1 MKKGRPGKWPP
12 LSRIGHSPNAIDLGC
27 HHAQSDCRKGLAM
40 SNAEQIEYWNG
51 KVGDIWVQ
59 MQERMDQAL
68 TPVTAALLAAA
79 NPQAGEMVLDIGCG
93 AGETTLA
100 VDAVV
105 GEGGHAIGLDIS
117 EPLLAHARHRA
128 EALLSEVEFIAADA
142 SVWAE
147 EAGFDLILSRFGV
160 MFFADPQTAFAHL
173 HGLAAPG
180 GRLVF
185 ACWQPAARNLWATLP
200 LSALAKLLPPQPPAD
215 PHAPGPFAF
224 ADAARVATM
233 LEAAGWQDLA
243 FHSLPFTMLVGS
255 GDDPVADAVSFN
267 LKIGPAARVV
277 REAGIGDAA
286 RPMLAAALQPY
297 LADGRVELPGAVWLV
312 TARA

>member
-1 MKKGRPGKWPP
+1 
-12 LSRIGHSPNAIDLGC
+12 
-27 HHAQSDCRKGLAM
+27 M
-40 SNAEQIEYWNG
+40 SNADQIDYWNG
-51 KVGDIWVQ
+51 KVGETWVM
-59 MQERMDQAL
+59 MQERMDLAL

-79 NPQAGEMVLDIGCG
+79 APQAGELVLDIGCG

-100 VDAVV
+100 MDAVV

-117 EPLLAHARHRA
+117 EPLLARARTRG
-128 EALLSEVEFIAADA
+128 EALLSEAEFIAADA

-147 EAGFDLILSRFGV
+147 ETGFDLILSRFGV
-160 MFFADPQTAFAHL
+160 MFFADPGAAFAHL
-173 HGLAAPG
+173 HGLSAPG

-200 LSALAKLLPPQPPAD
+200 ITALADLLPAQPPSD

-224 ADAARVATM
+224 SDAARVATL
-233 LEAAGWQDLA
+233 LEAAGWHDLA
-243 FHSLPFTMLVGS
+243 FHSLPFEMMIGD
-255 GDDPVADAVSFN
+255 GDDPAAAAVSFN
-267 LKIGPAARVV
+267 LRIGPAAKAV

-286 RPMLAAALQPY
+286 KPILAAAVQPFVR
-297 LADGRVELPGAVWLV
+297 DGQVRLPGAVWLV

>member
-1 MKKGRPGKWPP
+1 MSQTPTAMAPALPALPASMRFIERDW
-12 LSRIGHSPNAIDLGC
+12 LSA
-27 HHAQSDCRKGLAM
+27 
-40 SNAEQIEYWNG
+40 NG
-51 KVGDIWVQ
+51 
-59 MQERMDQAL
+59 
-68 TPVTAALLAAA
+68 
-79 NPQAGEMVLDIGCG
+79 VLFDDGTHTVLVDTGYITHR
-93 AGETTLA
+93 ETTLA

-117 EPLLAHARHRA
+117 EPLLARARTRA
-128 EALLSEVEFIAADA
+128 EALLSEAEFIAADA
-142 SVWAE
+142 SVWADE
-147 EAGFDLILSRFGV
+147 SGFDLILSRFGV
-160 MFFADPQTAFAHL
+160 MFFADPQAAFTHL
-173 HGLAAPG
+173 HSLAAPG

-200 LSALAKLLPPQPPAD
+200 MTALADLLPAQPPAD

-243 FHSLPFTMLVGS
+243 FHSLPFAMLVGGG
-255 GDDPVADAVSFN
+255 GDPIGDAVSFN

-277 REAGIGDAA
+277 RDAGIGDAA
-286 RPMLAAALQPY
+286 KPRLAAALQPF
-297 LADGRVELPGAVWLV
+297 LANGRVELPGAVWVV

>member
-1 MKKGRPGKWPP
+1 M
-12 LSRIGHSPNAIDLGC
+12 SQAS
-27 HHAQSDCRKGLAM
+27 
-40 SNAEQIEYWNG
+40 SNADQIEYWNG

-59 MQERMDQAL
+59 MQERMDTAL

-79 NPQAGEMVLDIGCG
+79 APQPGETVLDIGCG

-117 EPLLAHARHRA
+117 EPLLARARDRA
-128 EALLSEVEFIAADA
+128 EALQSEAEFIAADA
-142 SVWAE
+142 SRWAE
-147 EAGFDLILSRFGV
+147 ETGFDLILSRFGV
-160 MFFADPQTAFAHL
+160 MFFADPMAAFVHI

-185 ACWQPAARNLWATLP
+185 ACWQPPARNLWATLP
-200 LSALAKLLPPQPPAD
+200 LTALAHLLPEQPPAD
-215 PHAPGPFAF
+215 PLAPGPFAF
-224 ADAARVATM
+224 ADAARLVTI
-233 LEAAGWQDLA
+233 LEGAGWQDVA
-243 FHSLPFTMLVGS
+243 CHSLPFAMQVGS
-255 GDDPVADAVSFN
+255 GDDPIADAVRFN
-267 LKIGPAARVV
+267 LKIGPAARIV

-286 RPMLAAALQPY
+286 RPVLAAALQPY
-297 LADGRVELPGAVWLV
+297 VREGRVALPGAAWLV

>member
-1 MKKGRPGKWPP
+1 
-12 LSRIGHSPNAIDLGC
+12 
-27 HHAQSDCRKGLAM
+27 M

-51 KVGDIWVQ
+51 KVGETWVQ
-59 MQERMDQAL
+59 MQERMDLAL

-79 NPQAGEMVLDIGCG
+79 SPQAGELVLDIGCG

-100 VDAVV
+100 MDAVV

-117 EPLLAHARHRA
+117 EPLLARARARA
-128 EALLSEVEFIAADA
+128 EALLSEAEFIAADA
-142 SVWAE
+142 SAWAE
-147 EAGFDLILSRFGV
+147 ESGFDLILSRFGV
-160 MFFADPQTAFAHL
+160 MFFADPQPAFAHL

-180 GRLVF
+180 GRMVY

-200 LSALAKLLPPQPPAD
+200 LTALAGLLPAQPPAD

-233 LEAAGWQDLA
+233 MEAAGWQDVG
-243 FHSLPFTMLVGS
+243 FHSLTFEMMVGD
-255 GDDPVADAVSFN
+255 GDDPVGAAVSFN
-267 LKIGPAARVV
+267 LRIGPAARAV

-286 RPMLAAALQPY
+286 KPVLAAALQPH
-297 LADGRVELPGAVWLV
+297 LRDGQVRLPGAVWLV

>member
-1 MKKGRPGKWPP
+1 
-12 LSRIGHSPNAIDLGC
+12 
-27 HHAQSDCRKGLAM
+27 M
-40 SNAEQIEYWNG
+40 SNAEQIDYWNG

-59 MQERMDQAL
+59 MQERMDLAL

-79 NPQAGEMVLDIGCG
+79 NPQPGELVLDIGCG

-117 EPLLAHARHRA
+117 EPLLARARTRA
-128 EALLSEVEFIAADA
+128 EALLSEAEFIAADA
-142 SVWAE
+142 SAWADE
-147 EAGFDLILSRFGV
+147 SGFDLILSRFGV
-160 MFFADPQTAFAHL
+160 MFFTDPQAAFTHL

-200 LSALAKLLPPQPPAD
+200 MTALADLLPAQPPTD

-233 LEAAGWQDLA
+233 LEGAGWQDLA
-243 FHSLPFTMLVGS
+243 FHSLPFEMMVS
-255 GDDPVADAVSFN
+255 EGDDPIASAVQFN
-267 LKIGPAARVV
+267 LKIGPAARAV

-286 RPMLAAALQPY
+286 KPLLAGALQPF
-297 LADGRVELPGAVWLV
+297 LTDGQVRLPGAVWLV